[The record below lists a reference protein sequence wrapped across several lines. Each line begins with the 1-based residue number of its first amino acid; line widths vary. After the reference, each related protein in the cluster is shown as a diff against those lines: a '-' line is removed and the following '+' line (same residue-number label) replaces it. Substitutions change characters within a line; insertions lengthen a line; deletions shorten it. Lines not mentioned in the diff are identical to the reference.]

1 MTFSINIK
9 KKPLEI
15 KFNYG
20 LFFKANKKLGS
31 RDKDGNPMS
40 NGAGILFSK
49 ILDQD
54 DEAIVDIIQLAAAGK
69 LSENEIFE
77 GIEEF
82 VGLSGGGDE
91 EKGYDVLF
99 DEMKQEM
106 LASGFFKKKIQ
117 KYINQMEKAK
127 EVLSKKTDEESKM
140 QVEAI
145 EEQIEK
151 MKKEL
156 S

>member
-31 RDKDGNPMS
+31 KDKDGNLMN

-54 DEAIVDIIQLAAAGK
+54 DVAIFEIIQLAASGK
-69 LSENEIFE
+69 ISENEIFE

-82 VGLSGGGDE
+82 VEISGEGDE
-91 EKGYDVLF
+91 EKGYDILF

-106 LASGFFKKKIQ
+106 LASGFFKKKIR
-117 KYINQMEKAK
+117 KYIEQMEKAK
-127 EVLSKKTDEESKM
+127 EVLSKKTDEESKL
-140 QVEAI
+140 QVEAV

-151 MKKEL
+151 MKNEL